1 MPKEN
6 FVHEYIHRPI
16 VKNISYNNMKLAK
29 LRKFEFVKSIL
40 IFQDDLKKYPEVLTE
55 FAA

>member
-29 LRKFEFVKSIL
+29 LRKFEFFKSKSFTKI
-40 IFQDDLKKYPEVLTE
+40 ISYYCSKT
-55 FAA
+55 